1 MKNSSLAFMFITL
14 ALFTINCGD
23 KGPVST
29 SPGGGKPT
37 TPGTPKKNPYVYG
50 NEFLT
55 LDGTAYEILLQA
67 CNRCGRKWT
76 TSNYGGGRSYSKCAP
91 LSSNSPLH
99 CKNWTSKGY
108 IQIEF
113 AENKLPTSATVTI
126 WPLYTYRNQE
136 QWGQSFASKGTA
148 EPINENKGFHITLT
162 GLGGRALYVESET
175 TNHVNGGSLN
185 VEVRSGTGDRGTVMI
200 SADDMPRVK
209 KNPDAYYSCGQRPPD
224 LLQAGSTNAF
234 CFSFGY

>member
-1 MKNSSLAFMFITL
+1 MFITL
-14 ALFTINCGD
+14 AFFTINCID

-29 SPGGGKPT
+29 SPGGGKKPT
-37 TPGTPKKNPYVYG
+37 APGKTNPYVYG
-50 NEFLT
+50 NEFFT
-55 LDGTAYEILLQA
+55 LDGTAYGIFLQA

-76 TSNYGGGRSYSKCAP
+76 TSNYWGGRSYSKCSP
-91 LSSNSPLH
+91 LSSDSPLY

-113 AENKLPTSATVTI
+113 AQNKLPTSATVTI
-126 WPLYTYRNQE
+126 WPLYTYRNNE
-136 QWGQSFASKGTA
+136 RWGHSFASSGTA

-162 GLGGRALYVESET
+162 GLGGRALHVESQR
-175 TNHVNGGSLN
+175 TNHVNGGKLN
-185 VEVRSGTGDRGTVMI
+185 VEVRSGTGGRANVII

-209 KNPDAYYSCGQRPPD
+209 KNPAPLYTCGQRPPD

-234 CFSFGY
+234 CFSLGY